1 MATDFLDGSHIVG
14 GKNNGRSFLRS
25 SSISFQEFDING
37 VESAERFI
45 KNQHFRFVQDGG
57 DELHLWAIPLDN
69 SSTFRSHQASIP
81 NFSNQAFNC

>member
-14 GKNNGRSFLRS
+14 GKNNGRSFFAQFQYFF
-25 SSISFQEFDING
+25 FQEFDING

-57 DELHLWAIPLDN
+57 DELHLLGH
-69 SSTFRSHQASIP
+69 SFG
-81 NFSNQAFNC
+81 